1 MDTEN
6 LDINYEISPEKLK
19 ELNKTYRLVKVSP
32 TQSRDIQSILS
43 NKFPLCLIG
52 GARDSGKS
60 VSLYLVIAYILL
72 GGLGKWKA
80 NILLMR
86 NTKESA
92 KKTIFD
98 GVVKSVL
105 EFLQIDYNELKQKSY
120 DRGRITINGHQIR
133 IDSFDVDA
141 NNSARLKGY
150 KDITHVFVEEF
161 AEVMR
166 WDMWNQLWQTI
177 PRFFDLTWQET
188 EAYQSTTIDQ
198 VTGESYTQTK
208 YRKVTKTQK
217 WRGQVICAFNT
228 PPSNSPILN
237 DFYDLELSE
246 YDGFYHMKPKSG
258 VILEKD
264 YNTGELFPHPDGLK
278 YEDLGWHYSF
288 STVYDNTVLLKKLKE
303 EGGER
308 AVKLYLYQQHT
319 RYKTT
324 DPYYYLTNTLGLVG
338 TGRSGRVFNN
348 WESISLEE
356 YKKIEAT
363 EFYGIDWG
371 FSGEGDP
378 SALTAVKHV
387 PAQKLDE
394 LPCIYVNNLLYEKG
408 LSLPDLVKRIMQSV
422 PNYAN
427 VDFYIDHM
435 PVAKSELID
444 KGFSPSYI
452 HLADKGSGSRATSV
466 SYIAGNFKV
475 YFVDNKVL
483 QKEVE
488 KYRWLLDRDGRPTG
502 EPSDGDDHIIDSIKY
517 PVYTKLHPKQNEKS
531 NWWKEYYRLLA
542 QAEA

>member
-6 LDINYEISPEKLK
+6 LTTITSEELK
-19 ELNKTYRLVKVSP
+19 ALEQKFKVTELSP
-32 TQSRDIQSILS
+32 TQASDLNAIL
-43 NKFPLCLIG
+43 FGEYVEYLVMG
-52 GARDSGKS
+52 GRDSGKS
-60 VSLYLVIAYILL
+60 FDVYLALAMILSGRL
-72 GGLGKWKA
+72 GRWKA

-86 NTKESA
+86 NTKEGA
-92 KKTIFD
+92 KKTMIS
-98 GVVKSVL
+98 GMLGAVL
-105 EFLQIDYNELKQKSY
+105 KYLGKTYEDLQRASR
-120 DRGRITINGHQIR
+120 DRGNFEIDGHTIT
-133 IDSFDVDA
+133 IDSFDADI
-141 NNSARLKGY
+141 NNEERLKGMQNV
-150 KDITHVFVEEF
+150 THVFIEEF
-161 AEVMR
+161 NEIKNWHMY
-166 WDMWNQLWQTI
+166 NQLYQTI
-177 PRFFDLTWQET
+177 R
-188 EAYQSTTIDQ
+188 EATVIWKEKEEYIDNIIDSA
-198 VTGESYTQTK
+198 TGEITQIKK
-208 YRKVTKTQK
+208 YRVVQK
-217 WRGQVICAFNT
+217 EKKMEGKIIATFNT
-228 PPSNSPILN
+228 PEAGSPILN
-237 DFYDLELSE
+237 TYYDLQDTE
-246 YDGFYHMKPKSG
+246 YEGFFKPIPKSG
-258 VILEKD
+258 LIYDKD
-264 YNTGELFPHPDGLK
+264 PNTG
-278 YEDLGWHYSF
+278 DLIPNPNGFTYADMRRYYSF
-288 STVYDNTVLLKKLKE
+288 STVYDNTVLRKSKLKE
-303 EGGER
+303 GENGW
-308 AVKLYLYQQHT
+308 KLYLYRKHEMY
-319 RYKTT
+319 RTT
-324 DPYYYLTNTLGLVG
+324 DPYYFFTNTLGLVG